1 MVLSKGLIISLGF
14 SALSCTL
21 LFLYFRNKITT
32 VERKVNVMFDL
43 VQNYQPTQEYSS
55 QSNQSYEPVNED
67 TEHHQ
72 DNQNNENTGAWNL
85 NAEDDRIVISDDS
98 DDDDD
103 DDSDE
108 VSDSDS
114 DDESEEIPK
123 LSLAKTDNISLTEN
137 DIKKISVKETPLIDD
152 TIELE
157 EVDSLDEI
165 DDDDDDDDNDNNN
178 SEIEI
183 SNKDIKKISVTKN
196 DTEENIDNNYDDN
209 NENDNED
216 DNEESEDN
224 DEVSEDNDEV
234 DYTQLKVSELK
245 SIAEAKGLTNY
256 KSLKK
261 TPLIDLIKSAE

>member
-1 MVLSKGLIISLGF
+1 MVLSKGLVISLGF

-21 LFLYFRNKITT
+21 LFLYFRNKMTT
-32 VERKVNVMFDL
+32 MERKVNVMFDI
-43 VQNYQPTQEYSS
+43 VQNYQPAQEYSP
-55 QSNQSYEPVNED
+55 QTNQSYESVHENQ
-67 TEHHQ
+67 EHQQ

-85 NAEDDRIVISDDS
+85 NAQDDRIVISDDS

-103 DDSDE
+103 DDSEE

-114 DDESEEIPK
+114 EDESEEIPK

-137 DIKKISVKETPLIDD
+137 DIKKISVKETPVIDD

-165 DDDDDDDDNDNNN
+165 DDDDDDDDDDNNN
-178 SEIEI
+178 SETETPDI
-183 SNKDIKKISVTKN
+183 NIKKISVTKN
-196 DTEENIDNNYDDN
+196 DTEENNDKDDN
-209 NENDNED
+209 NDV
-216 DNEESEDN
+216 EEE
-224 DEVSEDNDEV
+224 EEEEDNDEV

-245 SIAEAKGLTNY
+245 AIAEAKGLTNY

-261 TPLIDLIKSAE
+261 TPLIDLIKSSE

>member
-21 LFLYFRNKITT
+21 LFLYFRNKMTT
-32 VERKVNVMFDL
+32 VERKVNVMFDI
-43 VQNYQPTQEYSS
+43 VQNYQPSQEYSP
-55 QSNQSYEPVNED
+55 QSNQSYEPVHENQ
-67 TEHHQ
+67 EHPQ

-85 NAEDDRIVISDDS
+85 NAQDDRIVISDS
-98 DDDDD
+98 EDDD

-137 DIKKISVKETPLIDD
+137 DIKKISVKETPVIDN

-165 DDDDDDDDNDNNN
+165 DDDDDDDDNN
-178 SEIEI
+178 SEIETP
-183 SNKDIKKISVTKN
+183 NKNIKKISVTKN
-196 DTEENIDNNYDDN
+196 DTEENVENNDDS
-209 NENDNED
+209 EV
-216 DNEESEDN
+216 EEEEEDN
-224 DEVSEDNDEV
+224 DDV

-245 SIAEAKGLTNY
+245 AIAEAKGLTNY

-261 TPLIDLIKSAE
+261 NPLIELIKSSA

>member
-21 LFLYFRNKITT
+21 LFLYFRNKMTT
-32 VERKVNVMFDL
+32 VERKVNVMFDI
-43 VQNYQPTQEYSS
+43 VQNYQPSQEYSP
-55 QSNQSYEPVNED
+55 QSNQSYEPVHENQ
-67 TEHHQ
+67 EHPQ

-85 NAEDDRIVISDDS
+85 NAQDDRIVISDS
-98 DDDDD
+98 EDDD

-137 DIKKISVKETPLIDD
+137 DIKKISVKETPVIDN

-165 DDDDDDDDNDNNN
+165 DDDDDDDDNN
-178 SEIEI
+178 SEIETP
-183 SNKDIKKISVTKN
+183 NKNIKKISVTKN
-196 DTEENIDNNYDDN
+196 DTEENI
-209 NENDNED
+209 ESNED
-216 DNEESEDN
+216 AVDNEEED
-224 DEVSEDNDEV
+224 DDV

-245 SIAEAKGLTNY
+245 AIAEAKGLTNY

-261 TPLIDLIKSAE
+261 NPLIELIKSSE

>member
-1 MVLSKGLIISLGF
+1 M
-14 SALSCTL
+14 
-21 LFLYFRNKITT
+21 TT
-32 VERKVNVMFDL
+32 MERKVNVMFDI
-43 VQNYQPTQEYSS
+43 VQNYQPSQEYSP
-55 QSNQSYEPVNED
+55 QSNQSYEPVHENQEP
-67 TEHHQ
+67 Q

-85 NAEDDRIVISDDS
+85 NAQDDRIVISDS
-98 DDDDD
+98 EEEDD

-137 DIKKISVKETPLIDD
+137 DIKKISVKETPVIDD

-165 DDDDDDDDNDNNN
+165 DDDDDDDDDDNNN
-178 SEIEI
+178 SETETPDI
-183 SNKDIKKISVTKN
+183 NIKKISVTKN
-196 DTEENIDNNYDDN
+196 DTEENNDKDDN
-209 NENDNED
+209 NDV
-216 DNEESEDN
+216 EEE
-224 DEVSEDNDEV
+224 EEDNDEV

-245 SIAEAKGLTNY
+245 AIAEAKGLTNY

-261 TPLIDLIKSAE
+261 TPLIDLIKSSE

>member
-1 MVLSKGLIISLGF
+1 MVLSKGLVISLGF

-21 LFLYFRNKITT
+21 LFLYFRNKMTT
-32 VERKVNVMFDL
+32 MERKVNVMFDI
-43 VQNYQPTQEYSS
+43 VQNYQPSQEYSP
-55 QSNQSYEPVNED
+55 QSNQSYEPVHENQ
-67 TEHHQ
+67 EHPE

-85 NAEDDRIVISDDS
+85 NAQDDRIVISDDS
-98 DDDDD
+98 DDED

-114 DDESEEIPK
+114 EDEDEEIPK

-137 DIKKISVKETPLIDD
+137 DIKKISVKETPVIDD

-165 DDDDDDDDNDNNN
+165 DDDDDDDDNDNDDDDDNN
-178 SEIEI
+178 SETETN
-183 SNKDIKKISVTKN
+183 NKDIKKISVTKN
-196 DTEENIDNNYDDN
+196 DAEENIENDDDN
-209 NENDNED
+209 D
-216 DNEESEDN
+216 DNEVEEEDN
-224 DEVSEDNDEV
+224 DDV

-245 SIAEAKGLTNY
+245 AIAEAKGLTNY

-261 TPLIDLIKSAE
+261 NPLIELIKSSE

>member
-1 MVLSKGLIISLGF
+1 M
-14 SALSCTL
+14 
-21 LFLYFRNKITT
+21 TT

-67 TEHHQ
+67 IEHHE
-72 DNQNNENTGAWNL
+72 DNQNTENILNTGDWNL
-85 NAEDDRIVISDDS
+85 NTQDNRIIISDDS
-98 DDDDD
+98 DDD

-123 LSLAKTDNISLTEN
+123 LSLAKTDNISLIEN

-157 EVDSLDEI
+157 EIDSLDEI
-165 DDDDDDDDNDNNN
+165 DDDDDDNN
-178 SEIEI
+178 SEIETPI
-183 SNKDIKKISVTKN
+183 QNIKKISVTKN
-196 DTEENIDNNYDDN
+196 DTEENIDNNEDDNNDDN
-209 NENDNED
+209 NEQVEH
-216 DNEESEDN
+216 
-224 DEVSEDNDEV
+224 NDEV
-234 DYTQLKVSELK
+234 DYNQLKVSELK
-245 SIAEAKGLTNY
+245 AIAEAKGLTNY

>member
-14 SALSCTL
+14 RALSCTL
-21 LFLYFRNKITT
+21 LFLYFRNKMTT

-55 QSNQSYEPVNED
+55 QPNQSYEPVNED
-67 TEHHQ
+67 TEHRQ

-85 NAEDDRIVISDDS
+85 NSQDNRIVISDDS
-98 DDDDD
+98 DDDD

-137 DIKKISVKETPLIDD
+137 DIKKISVKETPVIDE

-165 DDDDDDDDNDNNN
+165 DDDDDDDDDDNNN

-183 SNKDIKKISVTKN
+183 SNTNIKKISVTKN
-196 DTEENIDNNYDDN
+196 DTEENNDN
-209 NENDNED
+209 NED

-224 DEVSEDNDEV
+224 DEVAEDNDEV

>member
-1 MVLSKGLIISLGF
+1 MVLSKGLVISLGF

-21 LFLYFRNKITT
+21 LFLYFRNKMTT
-32 VERKVNVMFDL
+32 MERKVNVMFDI
-43 VQNYQPTQEYSS
+43 VQNYQPAQEYSP
-55 QSNQSYEPVNED
+55 QTNQPYESVHENQ
-67 TEHHQ
+67 EHQQ

-85 NAEDDRIVISDDS
+85 NAQDDRIVISDDS

-103 DDSDE
+103 DSEE

-114 DDESEEIPK
+114 EDESEEIPK

-137 DIKKISVKETPLIDD
+137 DIKKISVKETPVIDD

-165 DDDDDDDDNDNNN
+165 DDDDDVDDNNN
-178 SEIEI
+178 SETETPDI
-183 SNKDIKKISVTKN
+183 NIKKISVTKN
-196 DTEENIDNNYDDN
+196 DTEENI
-209 NENDNED
+209 ESNED
-216 DNEESEDN
+216 AVDNEED
-224 DEVSEDNDEV
+224 DDIV

-245 SIAEAKGLTNY
+245 TIAEAKGLTNY

-261 TPLIDLIKSAE
+261 TPLIELIKSSE

>member
-21 LFLYFRNKITT
+21 LFLYFRNKMTT

-165 DDDDDDDDNDNNN
+165 DDDDDNDNNN

>member
-165 DDDDDDDDNDNNN
+165 DDDDDNDNNN

>member
-21 LFLYFRNKITT
+21 LFLYFRNKMTT

-55 QSNQSYEPVNED
+55 QPNQSYEPVNED
-67 TEHHQ
+67 TQHHQ

-85 NAEDDRIVISDDS
+85 NAEDNRIVISDDS
-98 DDDDD
+98 DDDDDD

-137 DIKKISVKETPLIDD
+137 DIKKISVKETPVIDD

-165 DDDDDDDDNDNNN
+165 NDDDDDDDDYDNNN

-183 SNKDIKKISVTKN
+183 SNTNVKKISVTKN
-196 DTEENIDNNYDDN
+196 DTEENIDNNEDDN
-209 NENDNED
+209 NED
-216 DNEESEDN
+216 DNEESQDN
-224 DEVSEDNDEV
+224 DEVAEDNDEV

>member
-21 LFLYFRNKITT
+21 LFLYFRNKMTT

-55 QSNQSYEPVNED
+55 QPNQSYEPVNED
-67 TEHHQ
+67 TEHRQ

-85 NAEDDRIVISDDS
+85 NSQDNRIVISDDS

-137 DIKKISVKETPLIDD
+137 DIKKISVKETPVIDN

-165 DDDDDDDDNDNNN
+165 DDEEEDDDDNNN

-183 SNKDIKKISVTKN
+183 SNTNIKKISVTKN
-196 DTEENIDNNYDDN
+196 DTEENIDNNEDDN
-209 NENDNED
+209 NKD

-224 DEVSEDNDEV
+224 DEVAEDNDEV

-261 TPLIDLIKSAE
+261 TPLIDLIKSSE

>member
-21 LFLYFRNKITT
+21 LFLYFRNKMNT

-43 VQNYQPTQEYSS
+43 VQNYQSTQEYSS
-55 QSNQSYEPVNED
+55 QSNQSQEQINED
-67 TEHHQ
+67 TEHHQDNQ

-85 NAEDDRIVISDDS
+85 NAQDNRIVISDDS
-98 DDDDD
+98 DDDDDD

-114 DDESEEIPK
+114 EDESEEIPK
-123 LSLAKTDNISLTEN
+123 LSLAKTDNISLIEN
-137 DIKKISVKETPLIDD
+137 DIKKISVKETPVIDD

-157 EVDSLDEI
+157 EIDSLDEI
-165 DDDDDDDDNDNNN
+165 DDDDDNDDDDDDNDDDNNG
-178 SEIEI
+178 EIETSDI
-183 SNKDIKKISVTKN
+183 NIKKISVTKN
-196 DTEENIDNNYDDN
+196 DSEENIHNNEDNN
-209 NENDNED
+209 NDVED
-216 DNEESEDN
+216 D
-224 DEVSEDNDEV
+224 V
-234 DYTQLKVSELK
+234 DYSQLKVSELK
-245 SIAEAKGLTNY
+245 AIAEAKGLTNY

>member
-1 MVLSKGLIISLGF
+1 MVLSKGLVISLGF

-21 LFLYFRNKITT
+21 LFLYFRNKMTT
-32 VERKVNVMFDL
+32 MERKVNVMFDI
-43 VQNYQPTQEYSS
+43 VQNYQPAQEYSP
-55 QSNQSYEPVNED
+55 QTNQPYESVHENQ
-67 TEHHQ
+67 EHQQ

-85 NAEDDRIVISDDS
+85 NAQDDRIVISDDS

-103 DDSDE
+103 SEE

-114 DDESEEIPK
+114 EDESEEIPK

-137 DIKKISVKETPLIDD
+137 DIKKISVKETPVIDD

-165 DDDDDDDDNDNNN
+165 DDDDDVDDNNN
-178 SEIEI
+178 SETETPDI
-183 SNKDIKKISVTKN
+183 NIKKISVTKN
-196 DTEENIDNNYDDN
+196 DTEENIESNEDAVDN
-209 NENDNED
+209 EEED
-216 DNEESEDN
+216 DN
-224 DEVSEDNDEV
+224 V

-245 SIAEAKGLTNY
+245 TIAEAKGLTNY

-261 TPLIDLIKSAE
+261 TPLIELIKSSE

>member
-1 MVLSKGLIISLGF
+1 MVLSKGLVISLGF

-21 LFLYFRNKITT
+21 LFLYFRNKMTT
-32 VERKVNVMFDL
+32 MERKVNVMFDI
-43 VQNYQPTQEYSS
+43 VQNYQPSQDYSQ
-55 QSNQSYEPVNED
+55 QSNQSYEPVHENQ
-67 TEHHQ
+67 EHPQ

-85 NAEDDRIVISDDS
+85 NAQDDRIVISDDS

-103 DDSDE
+103 DDDSDE

-114 DDESEEIPK
+114 EDDDEEIPK

-137 DIKKISVKETPLIDD
+137 DIKKISVKETPVIDE

-165 DDDDDDDDNDNNN
+165 DDDDDDDDDDNN
-178 SEIEI
+178 SVTETP
-183 SNKDIKKISVTKN
+183 NKDIKKISVTKN
-196 DTEENIDNNYDDN
+196 DAEENIENDDN
-209 NENDNED
+209 D
-216 DNEESEDN
+216 DNEVEEEDN
-224 DEVSEDNDEV
+224 DDV

-245 SIAEAKGLTNY
+245 AIAEAKGLTNY

-261 TPLIDLIKSAE
+261 NPLIELIKSSE

>member
-21 LFLYFRNKITT
+21 LFLYFRNKMTT
-32 VERKVNVMFDL
+32 VERKVNVMFDI
-43 VQNYQPTQEYSS
+43 VQNYQPSQEYSP
-55 QSNQSYEPVNED
+55 QSNQSYEPVHENQ
-67 TEHHQ
+67 EHPQ

-85 NAEDDRIVISDDS
+85 NAQDDRIVISDS
-98 DDDDD
+98 EDDD

-137 DIKKISVKETPLIDD
+137 DIKKISVKETPVIDN

-165 DDDDDDDDNDNNN
+165 DDDDDDDDNN
-178 SEIEI
+178 SEIETP
-183 SNKDIKKISVTKN
+183 NKNIKKISVTKN
-196 DTEENIDNNYDDN
+196 DTEENVENNDDS
-209 NENDNED
+209 EV
-216 DNEESEDN
+216 EEEEEDN
-224 DEVSEDNDEV
+224 DDV

-245 SIAEAKGLTNY
+245 AIAEAKGLTNY

-261 TPLIDLIKSAE
+261 NPLIELIKSSE

>member
-21 LFLYFRNKITT
+21 LFLYFRNKMTT

-55 QSNQSYEPVNED
+55 QPNQSYEPVNED
-67 TEHHQ
+67 TEHRQ

-85 NAEDDRIVISDDS
+85 NSQDNRIVISDDS
-98 DDDDD
+98 DDDD

-137 DIKKISVKETPLIDD
+137 DIKKISVKETPVIDD

-165 DDDDDDDDNDNNN
+165 DDEEDDDDNNN

-183 SNKDIKKISVTKN
+183 SNTNIKKISVTKN
-196 DTEENIDNNYDDN
+196 DTEENNDN
-209 NENDNED
+209 NED

-224 DEVSEDNDEV
+224 DEVAEDNDEV

>member
-21 LFLYFRNKITT
+21 LFLYFRNKMTT

-55 QSNQSYEPVNED
+55 QPNQSYEPVNED
-67 TEHHQ
+67 TEHRQ

-85 NAEDDRIVISDDS
+85 NSQDNRIVISDDS
-98 DDDDD
+98 DDDD

-137 DIKKISVKETPLIDD
+137 DIKKISVKETPVIDE

-165 DDDDDDDDNDNNN
+165 DDEEDDDDNNN

-183 SNKDIKKISVTKN
+183 SNTNIKKISVTKN
-196 DTEENIDNNYDDN
+196 DTEENNDN
-209 NENDNED
+209 NED

-224 DEVSEDNDEV
+224 DEVAEDNGEV

>member
-1 MVLSKGLIISLGF
+1 M
-14 SALSCTL
+14 
-21 LFLYFRNKITT
+21 TT
-32 VERKVNVMFDL
+32 VERKVNVMFDI
-43 VQNYQPTQEYSS
+43 VQNYQPSQEYSP
-55 QSNQSYEPVNED
+55 QSNQSYEPVHENQ
-67 TEHHQ
+67 EHPQ

-85 NAEDDRIVISDDS
+85 NAQDDRIVISDS
-98 DDDDD
+98 EDDD

-137 DIKKISVKETPLIDD
+137 DIKKISVKETPVIDN

-165 DDDDDDDDNDNNN
+165 DDDDDDDDNN
-178 SEIEI
+178 SEIETP
-183 SNKDIKKISVTKN
+183 NKNIKKISVTKN
-196 DTEENIDNNYDDN
+196 DTEENVENNDDS
-209 NENDNED
+209 EV
-216 DNEESEDN
+216 EEEEEDN
-224 DEVSEDNDEV
+224 DDV

-245 SIAEAKGLTNY
+245 AIAEAKGLTNY

-261 TPLIDLIKSAE
+261 NPLIELIKSSE

>member
-1 MVLSKGLIISLGF
+1 MVLSKGLIISLSF

-21 LFLYFRNKITT
+21 LFLYFRNKMTT

-67 TEHHQ
+67 TEHSQ
-72 DNQNNENTGAWNL
+72 DNQNTENTESWRL
-85 NAEDDRIVISDDS
+85 NTQDDRIIISDDS
-98 DDDDD
+98 DD

-137 DIKKISVKETPLIDD
+137 DIKKISVKETPLIDN

-157 EVDSLDEI
+157 EIDSLDEI
-165 DDDDDDDDNDNNN
+165 DDDDEDDDDNN
-178 SEIEI
+178 SEIETP
-183 SNKDIKKISVTKN
+183 NQNIKKISVTKN
-196 DTEENIDNNYDDN
+196 DTEENIDN
-209 NENDNED
+209 ENDNN
-216 DNEESEDN
+216 DNEQDEDN
-224 DEVSEDNDEV
+224 EKDEKDEDNDEV

-245 SIAEAKGLTNY
+245 AIAEAKGLTNY